1 MAKMAVD
8 EKEDSKMKRVIVF
21 MFMTSIVVSAASL
34 FVEQANPR
42 GAGMC
47 LPPAKLCM
55 VGRPICVCDSM
66 GLECHWECLK

>member
-1 MAKMAVD
+1 MKDV
-8 EKEDSKMKRVIVF
+8 EEDSKMIRVV
-21 MFMTSIVVSAASL
+21 MFILIASIVASGASL
-34 FVEQANPR
+34 FGEQSTPR